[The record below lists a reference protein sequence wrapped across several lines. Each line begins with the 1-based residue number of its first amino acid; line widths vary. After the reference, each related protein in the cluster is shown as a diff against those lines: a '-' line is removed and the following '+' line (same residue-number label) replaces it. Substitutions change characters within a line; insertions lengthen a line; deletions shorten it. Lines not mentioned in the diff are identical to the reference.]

1 MTRPWT
7 EPIAAAQQNAIAQGA
22 MVALQSVDHAVQQD
36 GLEFVVS
43 HLSSLSLKDL
53 AKILQQRSG
62 ANPFL
67 PYEPAMFV
75 ADLSDSHVLLLNKF
89 PIFPDHVMVVTRRFM
104 PQTGELE
111 LADFA
116 ALAEPMCGID
126 GAAFMFNG
134 GKEAGASQ
142 PHRHLHVLP
151 RHRLPLLPRFPT
163 GAAPLTVHTLPF
175 FDFLHAYLPLD
186 AQLPPTAWARQLQD
200 AVQTGFAHC
209 GLAPHLGELPPYN
222 LLGTRQGV
230 LVVPRRREHWS
241 DGSVHLSVN
250 ALNFGGW
257 VGVKGPEQIDPVCQ
271 AGLKAT
277 LAAVTQPRD

>member
-1 MTRPWT
+1 MTRPWI
-7 EPIAAAQQNAIAQGA
+7 EQIATAQQHAMAQGA

-36 GLEFVVS
+36 GLDFLVS

-53 AKILQQRSG
+53 AKILQQGSG
-62 ANPFL
+62 SNPFL

-111 LADFA
+111 AADFA

-151 RHRLPLLPRFPT
+151 RHRLPLLPRFPA
-163 GAAPLTVHTLPF
+163 GAARSRCRRCPSSTSCTPTCRWMTSCRPAPGPGSCRTRCNWAWPIASWSPIWASCPLQPAGHT
-175 FDFLHAYLPLD
+175 
-186 AQLPPTAWARQLQD
+186 
-200 AVQTGFAHC
+200 
-209 GLAPHLGELPPYN
+209 
-222 LLGTRQGV
+222 
-230 LVVPRRREHWS
+230 PRRAGGAATAR
-241 DGSVHLSVN
+241 
-250 ALNFGGW
+250 ALERWRRPPVRQRPELRRLG
-257 VGVKGPEQIDPVCQ
+257 GVKGPEQIEPVSR